1 MSGQGRRRQRSVTTQ
16 APAHAEK
23 DYSMSGQ
30 GRRRQRSV
38 TTQAPAHAGKEAA

>member
-16 APAHAEK
+16 APAHAVFG
-23 DYSMSGQ
+23 YSMSGQ

-38 TTQAPAHAGKEAA
+38 TTQGGVHPTQGCA